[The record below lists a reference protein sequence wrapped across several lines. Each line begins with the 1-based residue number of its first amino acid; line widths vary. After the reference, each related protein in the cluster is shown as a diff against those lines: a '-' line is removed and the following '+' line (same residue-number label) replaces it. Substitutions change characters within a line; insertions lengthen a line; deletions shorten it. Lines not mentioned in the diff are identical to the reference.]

1 MPANVESMF
10 YVRKVP
16 WHGLGTKVDEALT
29 SKEALVA
36 AGLDWNV
43 AQKSVMTD
51 YCNIIEGYRANVRES
66 DGKVLGVVSDRYKIV
81 QNRDAFTFTD
91 NLISHGVTYETAGS
105 LQEGKRIWILA
116 KLPDSYHLAD
126 EKVEP
131 YIVFSNSHDGS
142 GAIKAAMTPVR
153 VVCQNTLNI
162 ALNDAKRIWSTVHTG
177 DIMMKLDEA
186 RHTLLLAGQYMGKLQ
201 REAGMLSLIRL
212 TDRKVT
218 QYTSEILPIREE
230 ATELQRKNVERMRHD
245 LLTRYYEAPD
255 LSILPKNGWRFINA
269 VSDFATHAEPLRR
282 SSNYREN
289 LFLKTMDG
297 HPLIDRAAQMVRD
310 AA

>member
-1 MPANVESMF
+1 MAANVETMF
-10 YVRKVP
+10 YIREAP
-16 WHGLGTKVDEALT
+16 WHGLGRMVEEALT

-43 AQKSVMTD
+43 TQKNVMTD
-51 YCNIIEGYRANVRES
+51 YCNVIEGFRANLRES

-81 QNRDAFTFTD
+81 QNTDAFTFTD
-91 NLISHGVTYETAGS
+91 SLIEHGVTYETAGS
-105 LQEGKRIWILA
+105 LQEGKRIWLLA
-116 KLPDSYHLAD
+116 KLPDSYRLAD

-162 ALNDAKRIWSTVHTG
+162 ALSDAKRIWSTVHTG
-177 DIMMKLDEA
+177 DIMTKLDEA
-186 RHTLLLAGQYMGKLQ
+186 RHTLLQAGLYMGKLQ
-201 REAGMLSLIRL
+201 REAEMMSLIRL
-212 TDRKVT
+212 TDRKVM
-218 QYTSEILPIREE
+218 QYTSELLPIRDD
-230 ATELQRKNVERMRHD
+230 ATEIQKKNVGRMRQD
-245 LLTRYYEAPD
+245 FLNRYYEAPD
-255 LSILPKNGWRFINA
+255 LTILPKNGWRFINA
-269 VSDFATHAEPLRR
+269 VSDFATHTEPLRR
-282 SSNYREN
+282 TEKYQEN

-297 HPLIDRAAQMVRD
+297 HPMIDKAAQMIRE

>member
-10 YVRKVP
+10 YVRSVP

-43 AQKSVMTD
+43 IQKNVMTD
-51 YCNIIEGYRANVRES
+51 YYNIIDGYKANIRES

-81 QNRDAFTFTD
+81 QNVEAFMFTD
-91 NLISHGVTYETAGS
+91 SLVEHGVCYETAGS
-105 LQEGKRIWILA
+105 LQEGKRVWLLA
-116 KLPDSYHLAD
+116 KLPDSYRLAD
-126 EKVEP
+126 EKVDP

-153 VVCQNTLNI
+153 VVCQNTLNL
-162 ALNDAKRIWSTVHTG
+162 ALSDAKRSWSTIHTG

-186 RHTLLLAGQYMGKLQ
+186 RHTLLQAGLYMGKLQ
-201 REAGMLSLIRL
+201 REAEMLSLIRL
-212 TDRKVT
+212 TDRKVMQFT
-218 QYTSEILPIREE
+218 NELIPVRDD
-230 ATELQRKNVERMRHD
+230 ATELQKRNAQRMRSG
-245 LLTRYYEAPD
+245 LLRRYYEAPD

-269 VSDFATHAEPLRR
+269 VSDFATHTEPLRR
-282 SSNYREN
+282 TEKYQEN
-289 LFLKTMDG
+289 LFLKIMDG
-297 HPLIDRAAQMVRD
+297 HAMIDKATQMIREAA
-310 AA
+310 